1 MNPSPHGP
9 RPVTTA
15 DGLTCLACGISTA
28 TVEHMQAHFM
38 TKAHVE
44 AVRRYHAPLKGDPLP
59 KGCGRGFSSGAGVP
73 TSLGEGTASLQD
85 D

>member
-38 TKAHVE
+38 TRAHVE
-44 AVRRYHAPLKGDPLP
+44 AVRRYQAP
-59 KGCGRGFSSGAGVP
+59 
-73 TSLGEGTASLQD
+73 
-85 D
+85 